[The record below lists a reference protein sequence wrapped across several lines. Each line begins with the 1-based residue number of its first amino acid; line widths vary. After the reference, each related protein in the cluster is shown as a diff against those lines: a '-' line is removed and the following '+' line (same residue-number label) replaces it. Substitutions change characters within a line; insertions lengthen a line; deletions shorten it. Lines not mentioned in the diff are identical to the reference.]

1 MYRKGGYIVARVAGL
16 LAVLLMA
23 FLLAVQTSYVQTRL
37 SKVALNQL
45 AANMDGR
52 ILYDEL
58 KVMTNGVLVIRNIK
72 LLDNAP
78 YTEDVNGRGWAAV
91 DTVFSARNITA
102 TFTLASLLRKE
113 GLHLGRVTVED
124 GNFHLTG
131 EPGEYGNNI
140 CRIFRIHSSGKPFP
154 TEDLFDLKKL
164 IIRNFRFRMNS
175 FLPEDEPYSGFG
187 INRDDI
193 DLTVDLA
200 GHGLRMSGGKVY
212 AFLDHLTAR
221 EKSGYT
227 VNELS
232 TSAEVGDDQILLE
245 DIRFEDPWSELNMR
259 QLSMTYAGFSSFS
272 SFLSDVHLEGE
283 MLRSRLAAQTVA
295 YLTGNLEG
303 SPAVIN
309 VRRGGV
315 SGTVSDL
322 HIDRFTFSEEHSG
335 VSAVVDGRVTGLPDT
350 GKLQLD
356 AQVRDLKGT
365 TRDFYRLA
373 NALVPGQVPDF
384 THYASGIP
392 LTLQLRAKGPVDRL
406 DVGGEL
412 RSPSGNADISGTL
425 LHLLDPKLPIE
436 ANLTL
441 GAQELDL
448 GAMLGN
454 RQLGTVTLATTARTR
469 LSGSIPDTSIDSL
482 YIEKIHALGR
492 DWRGIRVAGTLR
504 DGTAEGRIRSTDPAL
519 NLNLSGQVD
528 LVPRTNG
535 SRYVVDGTLNHV
547 DLAALGIDAGGRLS
561 ALSTSIQANM
571 LYNGGYLDGE
581 ARLPDLNLTT
591 KSGTHPVGQVIVQAR
606 RNRRG
611 EQQLDLDTPFLV
623 GHFNG
628 NGPVTQFVR
637 DLLALTVDRELPSL
651 LDRPVSE
658 PSDTIPGYTV
668 GLLFRDSREFLAEM
682 IPGLYIA
689 EGSGLSMNIR
699 QNGELTGRLDSDRLA
714 YGKNYLRSVDLSF
727 DNLQDRLT
735 FRILSSELRAGSFA
749 MLNPSIT
756 ATADDDRL
764 SVGVRYDS
772 FSGAGGEAELNFDG
786 ALSRDE
792 EGVLVVQARP
802 RDSYLITGEE
812 RWAVTGDDIV
822 LRDGDLRLDRFLVSN
837 GTQQLLVDGGYSS
850 SHSDT
855 LALKMDRFDLALVD
869 EFLPSQIG
877 IEGKM
882 NGHAILSS
890 GSSLEKLGM
899 LMDFGID
906 TLRLGGVDAGAVRLS
921 SQWHDEGRELGLR
934 LVDEIEGRE
943 ALRVDG
949 SYFLRDKSLDVRSSL
964 DHFPLRVAAPFLASF
979 VSELDG
985 GISGSFRASGPL
997 DALVP
1002 VSQDLRIEDAR
1013 ARVALTGVAYTLS
1026 GPLRVDE
1033 GGCYFDELSLTD
1045 DDIGR
1050 CTIRGSVR
1058 FKQLKDFT
1066 LRTRIDF
1073 NDLKVLDTPERPG
1086 APCYGLLRASGT
1098 ASATGPLG
1106 ALVVDANVRTAG
1118 DGNVHIPMSAI
1129 SGGEASSSDLLTFT
1143 EPARV
1148 LDPYEEMLAALE
1160 QKSAEPSDVS
1170 VRGRLAIHPGVR
1182 AFVEIDKSAG
1192 NVASVNGSGTVSVN
1206 LRPSKAQF
1214 DLGGD
1219 YTVNEGSYQFVLP
1232 GVLSKT
1238 FNVERGSSVK
1248 FGGDIMNTELDLTA
1262 TYDLRTSLD
1271 PLVGTSGSNRR
1282 PVECSINVTDHLRAP
1297 KLNLAIDVPDL
1308 DPTTRTSVE
1317 SALNTTDKVQKQ
1329 FVSLLLLG
1337 SFLPDQ
1343 GSGIFNQSNLLY
1355 SNVVEI
1361 MSGQIN
1367 NILQRLDIPLDV
1379 GFGYQQM
1386 KTGEDLFDIAVSTQ
1400 LFEDRVILGGN
1411 FGNRRYSTGRSSGD
1425 FTGNLDLSV
1434 KLDPEGKFRFNVF
1447 SHSADEFTSYLD
1459 FSQRNGIGVSY
1470 QREFGSFREL
1480 VQHFFV
1486 PKKKRLQE
1494 DAPADRPSRPI
1505 IINIDNESG
1514 ETVSY
1519 PDSARRH
1526 RPVRDTTF
1534 FRP

>member
-454 RQLGTVTLATTARTR
+454 RQLGT
-469 LSGSIPDTSIDSL
+469 
-482 YIEKIHALGR
+482 
-492 DWRGIRVAGTLR
+492 
-504 DGTAEGRIRSTDPAL
+504 
-519 NLNLSGQVD
+519 
-528 LVPRTNG
+528 
-535 SRYVVDGTLNHV
+535 
-547 DLAALGIDAGGRLS
+547 
-561 ALSTSIQANM
+561 
-571 LYNGGYLDGE
+571 
-581 ARLPDLNLTT
+581 
-591 KSGTHPVGQVIVQAR
+591 
-606 RNRRG
+606 
-611 EQQLDLDTPFLV
+611 
-623 GHFNG
+623 
-628 NGPVTQFVR
+628 
-637 DLLALTVDRELPSL
+637 
-651 LDRPVSE
+651 
-658 PSDTIPGYTV
+658 
-668 GLLFRDSREFLAEM
+668 
-682 IPGLYIA
+682 
-689 EGSGLSMNIR
+689 
-699 QNGELTGRLDSDRLA
+699 
-714 YGKNYLRSVDLSF
+714 
-727 DNLQDRLT
+727 
-735 FRILSSELRAGSFA
+735 
-749 MLNPSIT
+749 
-756 ATADDDRL
+756 
-764 SVGVRYDS
+764 
-772 FSGAGGEAELNFDG
+772 
-786 ALSRDE
+786 
-792 EGVLVVQARP
+792 
-802 RDSYLITGEE
+802 
-812 RWAVTGDDIV
+812 
-822 LRDGDLRLDRFLVSN
+822 
-837 GTQQLLVDGGYSS
+837 
-850 SHSDT
+850 
-855 LALKMDRFDLALVD
+855 
-869 EFLPSQIG
+869 
-877 IEGKM
+877 
-882 NGHAILSS
+882 
-890 GSSLEKLGM
+890 
-899 LMDFGID
+899 
-906 TLRLGGVDAGAVRLS
+906 
-921 SQWHDEGRELGLR
+921 
-934 LVDEIEGRE
+934 
-943 ALRVDG
+943 
-949 SYFLRDKSLDVRSSL
+949 
-964 DHFPLRVAAPFLASF
+964 
-979 VSELDG
+979 
-985 GISGSFRASGPL
+985 
-997 DALVP
+997 
-1002 VSQDLRIEDAR
+1002 
-1013 ARVALTGVAYTLS
+1013 
-1026 GPLRVDE
+1026 
-1033 GGCYFDELSLTD
+1033 
-1045 DDIGR
+1045 
-1050 CTIRGSVR
+1050 
-1058 FKQLKDFT
+1058 
-1066 LRTRIDF
+1066 
-1073 NDLKVLDTPERPG
+1073 
-1086 APCYGLLRASGT
+1086 
-1098 ASATGPLG
+1098 
-1106 ALVVDANVRTAG
+1106 
-1118 DGNVHIPMSAI
+1118 
-1129 SGGEASSSDLLTFT
+1129 
-1143 EPARV
+1143 
-1148 LDPYEEMLAALE
+1148 
-1160 QKSAEPSDVS
+1160 
-1170 VRGRLAIHPGVR
+1170 
-1182 AFVEIDKSAG
+1182 
-1192 NVASVNGSGTVSVN
+1192 
-1206 LRPSKAQF
+1206 
-1214 DLGGD
+1214 
-1219 YTVNEGSYQFVLP
+1219 
-1232 GVLSKT
+1232 
-1238 FNVERGSSVK
+1238 
-1248 FGGDIMNTELDLTA
+1248 
-1262 TYDLRTSLD
+1262 
-1271 PLVGTSGSNRR
+1271 
-1282 PVECSINVTDHLRAP
+1282 
-1297 KLNLAIDVPDL
+1297 
-1308 DPTTRTSVE
+1308 
-1317 SALNTTDKVQKQ
+1317 
-1329 FVSLLLLG
+1329 
-1337 SFLPDQ
+1337 
-1343 GSGIFNQSNLLY
+1343 
-1355 SNVVEI
+1355 
-1361 MSGQIN
+1361 
-1367 NILQRLDIPLDV
+1367 
-1379 GFGYQQM
+1379 
-1386 KTGEDLFDIAVSTQ
+1386 
-1400 LFEDRVILGGN
+1400 
-1411 FGNRRYSTGRSSGD
+1411 
-1425 FTGNLDLSV
+1425 
-1434 KLDPEGKFRFNVF
+1434 
-1447 SHSADEFTSYLD
+1447 
-1459 FSQRNGIGVSY
+1459 
-1470 QREFGSFREL
+1470 
-1480 VQHFFV
+1480 
-1486 PKKKRLQE
+1486 
-1494 DAPADRPSRPI
+1494 
-1505 IINIDNESG
+1505 
-1514 ETVSY
+1514 
-1519 PDSARRH
+1519 
-1526 RPVRDTTF
+1526 
-1534 FRP
+1534 